1 MSFIELVKEIAAET
15 GMPRSQVRKVLVSL
29 GNQVV
34 KTVGAG
40 ETVKLTGF
48 GVFYR
53 VTLPKTSLMSEE
65 SDKVR
70 FKQSRRLRGKVRR
83 SHR

>member
-1 MSFIELVKEIAAET
+1 MSRA
-15 GMPRSQVRKVLVSL
+15 QVRKVLLSL

-34 KTVGAG
+34 QTVGAG
-40 ETVKLTGF
+40 EKVKFTGF

-53 VTLPKTSLMSEE
+53 VSLPKTALMSEG

-70 FKQSRRLRGKVRR
+70 FRQSRRLHGKVRR
-83 SHR
+83 SV